1 MQTGG
6 TSVVWYNGAA
16 ATLLSSALTVNN
28 WYHVAVCRSGGTIK
42 MFLNGALTGTNID
55 EFRIS
60 RYARYT
66 NTFTPSPSAFL
77 NK

>member
-1 MQTGG
+1 
-6 TSVVWYNGAA
+6 
-16 ATLLSSALTVNN
+16 
-28 WYHVAVCRSGGTIK
+28 
-42 MFLNGALTGTNID
+42 MFLNGALTGTNTAADTTDYSVGVLSIGYDIVETAYGFVGYID